1 MCTAPVKNVF
11 IGGKYASIDSVQ
23 FVGDYSQDLYKRLV
37 DGARIPF
44 QRDSTLSFIQHDAI
58 LPTATDSTTSLSGR
72 EYTVFK
78 VPDAIPKAL
87 SLEVTLWSG
96 KQTAIQPSALD
107 TFENSKSKNMKWS
120 LENSEDIN
128 TKSLPLNIQIHHAT
142 DVYVSKK

>member
-1 MCTAPVKNVF
+1 M
-11 IGGKYASIDSVQ
+11 
-23 FVGDYSQDLYKRLV
+23 
-37 DGARIPF
+37 
-44 QRDSTLSFIQHDAI
+44 
-58 LPTATDSTTSLSGR
+58 
-72 EYTVFK
+72 FK